1 MFKLKFSP
9 SRIISLADQYSYPKT
24 ETELLELREFVHQ
37 TGYLTKSQLK
47 KLCTWKAAR
56 SAGHVDKNS
65 PEFVKEI
72 TTFALSTS
80 DERARIESLTLL
92 DGVAW
97 PTASV
102 ILHLYHEKKYP
113 ILDFRALWS
122 VGYEVPNQYSFQFWY
137 DYAEFCR
144 EVSNEHSVDMRTLDR
159 ALWQFSKTN
168 QKDT

>member
-1 MFKLKFSP
+1 M
-9 SRIISLADQYSYPKT
+9 LANQYSYPKT
-24 ETELLELREFVHQ
+24 ESELIELRKRVHQ

-47 KLCTWKAAR
+47 KLCIWKAAR

-72 TTFALSTS
+72 TSFALSAS

-102 ILHLYHEKKYP
+102 ILHLYHKKKYP

-122 VGYEVPNQYSFQFWY
+122 AGSEVPNQYTFQFWN
-137 DYAEFCR
+137 DYSEFCR
-144 EVSNEHSVDMRTLDR
+144 EIANKHNINMRTLDR
-159 ALWQFSKTN
+159 ALWQYSKAN
-168 QKDT
+168 QKNT